1 MVLPCPRCGSPLIRV
16 RRRGIDRLISLA
28 GFAPEPITD
37 ARAAPS
43 DDGRRTLAGLAT
55 DDNALDAA
63 TRSIGIPASRRSI
76 TQSYRNHA
84 VRESASPSVDHAP
97 VASSTGTA
105 TEIRFAAVVPL
116 RSMQLL
122 PCRKMRPG
130 LKAGLGGLVPLH
142 AMELRLS
149 PNDPILWS

>member
-1 MVLPCPRCGSPLIRV
+1 MRAPRHPTMA
-16 RRRGIDRLISLA
+16 D
-28 GFAPEPITD
+28 EPSRDWRPTI
-37 ARAAPS
+37 
-43 DDGRRTLAGLAT
+43 
-55 DDNALDAA
+55 
-63 TRSIGIPASRRSI
+63 TRSMQLRVVLA
-76 TQSYRNHA
+76 YRLLVGRLRNRTATIA

-97 VASSTGTA
+97 VAPSTGTA
-105 TEIRFAAVVPL
+105 TEIRFVAVVSL

-142 AMELRLS
+142 AMKLRLY